1 MAFGYGR
8 HLGDYYK
15 NVGNEQLAKKY
26 YLEAMTE
33 SFSGGM
39 SDWNLARGREAYDKY
54 VKLLSHSE
62 KKKFYLNKI
71 KTSENPSDWQ
81 KEMAVKAFEWLK
93 GTLLLSEK
101 LELIFKDTN
110 RNTEIK
116 CEISKNLYNK
126 SFQSLLVELEKKQKK
141 QKFINLLCKN
151 QKEYFVGL
159 TFENGLGNKEDFR
172 EAYRL
177 FLIAGSKGNTDA
189 KVARDRI
196 RDNLSSE
203 QISQATCLAD
213 YGLEP
218 NVFRK
223 WKCGW

>member
-1 MAFGYGR
+1 M
-8 HLGDYYK
+8 
-15 NVGNEQLAKKY
+15 
-26 YLEAMTE
+26 
-33 SFSGGM
+33 
-39 SDWNLARGREAYDKY
+39 
-54 VKLLSHSE
+54 
-62 KKKFYLNKI
+62 
-71 KTSENPSDWQ
+71 
-81 KEMAVKAFEWLK
+81 
-93 GTLLLSEK
+93 
-101 LELIFKDTN
+101 ELFFKDTN

-189 KVARDRI
+189 KFARDRI